1 MASAQDLP
9 RTVLPIPD
17 REHQGL
23 TTFDAKD
30 PDTHY
35 PPIQPLRPPAGA
47 PNVLV
52 VLLDDVGF
60 GASSAFGG
68 PVHTPTAERLAAQGQ
83 LSVRR
88 WTLWLSGYWPQLL
101 DA

>member
-35 PPIQPLRPPAGA
+35 QPIQPCDLPP
-47 PNVLV
+47 P
-52 VLLDDVGF
+52 
-60 GASSAFGG
+60 
-68 PVHTPTAERLAAQGQ
+68 PPTC
-83 LSVRR
+83 
-88 WTLWLSGYWPQLL
+88 W
-101 DA
+101 

>member
-1 MASAQDLP
+1 MASQQDLP
-9 RTVLPIPD
+9 LTVLPIPD
-17 REHQGL
+17 REPRGL
-23 TTFDAKD
+23 TTFVAMD
-30 PDTHY
+30 PDTHC

-68 PVHTPTAERLAAQGQ
+68 PVHTPTRHPAHRA
-83 LSVRR
+83 SWRN
-88 WTLWLSGYWPQLL
+88 SGLG
-101 DA
+101 